1 MSDEVFLDNL
11 PRTANQILN
20 VLWDRNR
27 AMTVAELVEAVNAEY
42 ETHLE
47 KREIQKFVNVLINGD
62 YVEKKWHGVRAYY
75 QPLGM
80 EYLTEEMFL

>member
-20 VLWDRNR
+20 VLWDRNK
-27 AMTVAELVEAVNAEY
+27 AMTVAELTEAVNAEY
-42 ETHLE
+42 DTHLE
-47 KREIQKFVNVLINGD
+47 KNKIQEFARLLVAGD
-62 YVEKKWHGVRAYY
+62 YVEIKRHGFRAYY

-80 EYLTEEMFL
+80 EYMTEEMFL

>member
-20 VLWDRNR
+20 VLWDRNK
-27 AMTVAELVEAVNAEY
+27 AMTVAELTDAVNAEY
-42 ETHLE
+42 GTHLE
-47 KREIQKFVNVLINGD
+47 KSETQKFVKLLVDSD
-62 YVEKKWHGVRAYY
+62 YVDVKRHGFRAYY

-80 EYLTEEMFL
+80 EYMTEEMFL